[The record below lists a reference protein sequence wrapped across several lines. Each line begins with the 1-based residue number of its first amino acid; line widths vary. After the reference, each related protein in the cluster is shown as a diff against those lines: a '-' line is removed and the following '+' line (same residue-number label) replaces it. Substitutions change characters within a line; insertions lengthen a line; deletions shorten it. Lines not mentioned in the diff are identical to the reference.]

1 MFGKNLDTL
10 LRERRISKKEV
21 SELINVHRVTLDDY
35 LNERTFMP
43 SDKIEK
49 IAEFLHV
56 PVGDI
61 FDGTWN
67 NNSNNV
73 QKQLEIMQKQIEELY
88 NKFSKQEQI

>member
-1 MFGKNLDTL
+1 MFGKNLDNL
-10 LRERRISKKEV
+10 LRERRISKKVV

-56 PVGDI
+56 PVGAI
-61 FDGTWN
+61 FDASWN

-73 QKQLEIMQKQIEELY
+73 QNQLKTMQKQIDELY
-88 NKFSKQEQI
+88 NKFSKLEQI